1 MSEEKIYRG
10 VMEVEVN
17 ENGATAAIAKIG
29 AAVTEL
35 GQTAVKA
42 GTEAGAGIDKIG
54 QGAEKAAGKTEQS
67 GQRVKKT
74 LASLREGAAP
84 ADAVSGSL
92 EKIGDAGNEAARKLD
107 AATRNMISSIQRTMV
122 TMRVG
127 DRNSAEYFRVLAG
140 QRGVDVGALEPYLQQ
155 LESVSKRQV
164 RVGLTAGEMSNAMR
178 MLPAQF
184 TDIATSLAGGQN
196 PMLVFIQQGGQ
207 IKDMFGGVGPAAKA
221 MATYV
226 LGLVTPLAVT
236 AAAFAAVGYAAYLGN
251 ENVSRFKDT
260 VKLTGGSLGLS
271 RGEIEAFAN
280 AIKMSANASTQASRE
295 MLDAI
300 ARTGRVGGD
309 SLKAI
314 SAAALAYAEVS
325 GEKAESVAKDFS
337 KMADGVA
344 DWAAEHN
351 KSMHFITASEYEYIK
366 TLEESGDKQEAIR
379 VVSDKLHRQFATS
392 DSENLGLLVKVWRGW
407 GYVIDDVWEAMKRI
421 GTSSPVEK
429 LFSDA
434 DQAVQ
439 QTLKNLS
446 SKLLTP
452 AARETLQRQLQAQI
466 KERDELA
473 TQITAQARKNRL
485 KQAEAEASEDS
496 IEYQRLI
503 ESQMSKSEKRLSAFK
518 KLNASYF
525 EKGNAEKFGTDQIN
539 DLSLL
544 SEGMLLAHGKNAQRA
559 LAEYKAARAAIEEKF
574 KDTQQRKSSAFGK
587 AEDREVADLRAR
599 IEAENQ
605 IAAAMRQN
613 GAAYEKMTE
622 GAKLALKFRQQE
634 GVAVTDAAKANL
646 RLRASLADELGYR
659 QELTKALMEQIS
671 VQKALDEADQ
681 RRAGEQD
688 LQSED
693 VRKQLEFLTMNMAQR
708 EKAQAAWEAEKET
721 KRQLL
726 DLQIKLNQ
734 ARADEA
740 AASTP
745 GAKAV
750 RSKIVDDLEGEKR
763 LLQME
768 GAKKVEAA
776 VQAVNDR
783 LAMGSNWV
791 VSSRR
796 ALEDYA
802 DNAINI
808 ADEVGAAWTRGMGG
822 MEDALTKF
830 VMTGKASFKDLANS
844 IIEDMIR
851 IQIRQSITGPL
862 AQALPGLLSFTRSGP
877 PAPIEAGTVM
887 ASGGAWLRGVQM
899 FANGGAFTNSIV
911 SKPTAFSHAGGL
923 GVMGEAGPEAIMPLT
938 RDAAGRLGVRTAGNA
953 GAAPSVDVQVNVIN
967 QSSQPLQAQQ
977 QGQPRIDQF
986 GKVIIDML
994 VTDVRRGGPVSSTME
1009 AAYGLRRGGR

>member
-1 MSEEKIYRG
+1 MSNEQIGRGIIELEVREEG
-10 VMEVEVN
+10 V
-17 ENGATAAIAKIG
+17 TAAIAKVD
-29 AAVTEL
+29 AAVAGL
-35 GQTAVKA
+35 GQTAAKA

-84 ADAVSGSL
+84 AEAVSGSL

-107 AATRNMISSIQRTMV
+107 AATRNMISSIQRTTV

-140 QRGVDVGALEPYLQQ
+140 QRGVDVGALEPYLKQ
-155 LESVSKRQV
+155 LEAVSARQV

-184 TDIATSLAGGQN
+184 TDIATSLAGGQD
-196 PMLVFIQQGGQ
+196 PMLVLIQQGGQ
-207 IKDMFGGVGPAAKA
+207 LKDSFGGVGPAAKA

-226 LGLVTPLAVT
+226 LGLVTPLTVT
-236 AAAFAAVGYAAYLGN
+236 AAAFAAIGYEIYRVNEQFKAFNVAMAATNYFSGMTEQQFAMLAEKISATGLASSAMAK
-251 ENVSRFKDT
+251 EIASG
-260 VKLTGGSLGLS
+260 LTLS
-271 RGEIEAFAN
+271 GKYSAETIE
-280 AIKMSANASTQASRE
+280 KMSV
-295 MLDAI
+295 AI
-300 ARTGRVGGD
+300 VQ
-309 SLKAI
+309 
-314 SAAALAYAEVS
+314 YAEVTGKKSQEVS
-325 GEKAESVAKDFS
+325 GKLSSMFEDPLKAAKDLDEQFHIMSYTEQEYVKQLVEAGKQQEAVQFTLDKLTDRLKGPAAEALTWYTSLWNKLVSAMDAAEIKRRRDAAIDAIQQTMGPSSNLTHLEARAKAEA
-337 KMADGVA
+337 
-344 DWAAEHN
+344 
-351 KSMHFITASEYEYIK
+351 IYE
-366 TLEESGDKQEAIR
+366 SDQRAI
-379 VVSDKLHRQFATS
+379 
-392 DSENLGLLVKVWRGW
+392 
-407 GYVIDDVWEAMKRI
+407 
-421 GTSSPVEK
+421 SS
-429 LFSDA
+429 
-434 DQAVQ
+434 
-439 QTLKNLS
+439 
-446 SKLLTP
+446 
-452 AARETLQRQLQAQI
+452 AARR
-466 KERDELA
+466 
-473 TQITAQARKNRL
+473 
-485 KQAEAEASEDS
+485 EAE
-496 IEYQRLI
+496 RL
-503 ESQMSKSEKRLSAFK
+503 Q
-518 KLNASYF
+518 
-525 EKGNAEKFGTDQIN
+525 D
-539 DLSLL
+539 
-544 SEGMLLAHGKNAQRA
+544 
-559 LAEYKAARAAIEEKF
+559 AARGKEQAAFLDKEHEKF
-574 KDTQQRKSSAFGK
+574 KSKAQERLDFAKKIREAETEAAAAAKGLTLAQLKAYNDKTIAAFNEQHKDPGGRKSSAFGK

-605 IAAAMRQN
+605 IAGAMRQN

-830 VMTGKASFKDLANS
+830 VMTGKSSFKDLANS

-986 GKVIIDML
+986 GKVIIDMI

>member
-1 MSEEKIYRG
+1 MSNEQIGRGIIELEVREEG
-10 VMEVEVN
+10 V
-17 ENGATAAIAKIG
+17 TAAIAKVD
-29 AAVTEL
+29 AAVAGL
-35 GQTAVKA
+35 GQTAAKA

-84 ADAVSGSL
+84 AEAVSGSL

-107 AATRNMISSIQRTMV
+107 AATRNMIGAIQRTTV

-140 QRGVDVGALEPYLQQ
+140 QRGVDVKALEPYLQQ

-196 PMLVFIQQGGQ
+196 QMLVFIQQGGQ
-207 IKDMFGGVGPAAKA
+207 IKDMFGGIGPAAKA
-221 MATYV
+221 MGGYV
-226 LGLVTPLAVT
+226 LGLISPFSV
-236 AAAFAAVGYAAYLGN
+236 AAAAMAAMGYAAYAGHKEARQLSMTLDMT
-251 ENVSRFKDT
+251 SRSAGLTADSFKAMAGQISDASHS
-260 VKLTGGSLGLS
+260 SLGSS
-271 RGEIEAFAN
+271 RDVLLQLVTEG
-280 AIKMSANASTQASRE
+280 K
-295 MLDAI
+295 L
-300 ARTGRVGGD
+300 VG
-309 SLKAI
+309 
-314 SAAALAYAEVS
+314 AALQNVATSAQVYSDAT
-325 GEKAESVAKDFS
+325 GEKASKAASDF
-337 KMADGVA
+337 ADAISGDIRELVKLN
-344 DWAAEHN
+344 E
-351 KSMHFITASEYEYIK
+351 KFGFLTASQYAYIASLK
-366 TLEESGDKQEAIR
+366 EVGDDEKAKFEASQALMDHFTK
-379 VVSDKLHRQFATS
+379 V
-392 DSENLGLLVKVWRGW
+392 SENSLGTVERGWRALISTVGEYWESIKSIGAPSTIGSQLADVDTELKRLDSISFRYGEPYVKQQRKELLVQK
-407 GYVIDDVWEAMKRI
+407 EALESDMRRLQ
-421 GTSSPVEK
+421 VEAQK
-429 LFSDA
+429 EA
-434 DQAVQ
+434 ERQAVQ
-439 QTLKNLS
+439 KAGIRADQ
-446 SKLLTP
+446 
-452 AARETLQRQLQAQI
+452 
-466 KERDELA
+466 EL
-473 TQITAQARKNRL
+473 
-485 KQAEAEASEDS
+485 
-496 IEYQRLI
+496 
-503 ESQMSKSEKRLSAFK
+503 EKRLDTLRSGK
-518 KLNASYF
+518 DKIKHEIEKLDREVA
-525 EKGNAEKFGTDQIN
+525 D
-539 DLSLL
+539 
-544 SEGMLLAHGKNAQRA
+544 
-559 LAEYKAARAAIEEKF
+559 ARAAGLGDKYTDAAVAKMKQDITTKYSKKE
-574 KDTQQRKSSAFGK
+574 RKSSAFGK

-634 GVAVTDAAKANL
+634 GVAVTEAAKANL

-681 RRAGEQD
+681 RRAGEQE

-791 VSSRR
+791 LSSRR

-808 ADEVGAAWTRGMGG
+808 ADEVGAAWTRSMGG

-830 VMTGKASFKDLANS
+830 VMTGKVSFKDLANS

-851 IQIRQSITGPL
+851 IQIRQSVTGPL
-862 AQALPGLLSFTRSGP
+862 AGMLPGLLSGVFERSGP
-877 PAPIEAGTVM
+877 AAPIEAGTVM
-887 ASGGAWLRGVQM
+887 QSSGGAWLRGVQM